1 MEYCIEDDIAQRL
14 VCGIDEVGRGCL
26 AGPVV
31 AAAIIMPSEN
41 RLKDVNDSK
50 KISKKKRERLD
61 SEIRESALAF
71 GIGVVDEKVID
82 SINIK
87 QATRL
92 AMKKAL
98 ENLIQNYALNP
109 EIVLI
114 DLEEVDTEIPQKAL
128 IKGDSISYNI
138 ACASIIAKVYRD
150 SLFEDFSKE
159 YPGYSFETN
168 MGYGTSAHIK
178 GIEELGITPIHRLSF
193 LEKIL
198 MRMDK

>member
-1 MEYCIEDDIAQRL
+1 MEYCIEDDIVERL

-31 AAAIIMPSEN
+31 AAAVIMPGDN
-41 RLKDVNDSK
+41 RIVDVNDSK

-61 SEIRESALAF
+61 AEIRKSALAY
-71 GIGVVDEKVID
+71 GIGMVDEKTID

-87 QATRL
+87 QATRV
-92 AMKKAL
+92 AMKIAL
-98 ENLIQNYALNP
+98 ENLVVDYGLNP

-114 DLEEVDTEIPQKAL
+114 DLEEINTSLPQKAL
-128 IKGDSISYNI
+128 IRGDSISYNI
-138 ACASIIAKVYRD
+138 ACASILAKVYRD
-150 SLFEDFSKE
+150 SLFIDFSKQ

-168 MGYGTSAHIK
+168 MGYGTAAHIK
-178 GIEELGITPIHRLSF
+178 GIEEFGITPIHRMSF

-198 MRMDK
+198 KRMD

>member
-1 MEYCIEDDIAQRL
+1 MEYCIEDDIVERL

-31 AAAIIMPSEN
+31 AAAVIMPGDN
-41 RLKDVNDSK
+41 RIVDVNDSK

-61 SEIRESALAF
+61 AEIRKSALAY
-71 GIGVVDEKVID
+71 GIGMVDEKTID

-87 QATRL
+87 QATRV
-92 AMKKAL
+92 AMKIAL
-98 ENLIQNYALNP
+98 ENLVVDYGLNP

-114 DLEEVDTEIPQKAL
+114 DLEEINTSLPQKAL
-128 IKGDSISYNI
+128 IRGDSISYNI
-138 ACASIIAKVYRD
+138 ACASILAKVYRD
-150 SLFEDFSKE
+150 SLFIDFSKQ

-168 MGYGTSAHIK
+168 MGYGTAAHIK
-178 GIEELGITPIHRLSF
+178 GIDEFGITPIHRMSF

-198 MRMDK
+198 KRMD

>member
-1 MEYCIEDDIAQRL
+1 MEYCIEDDISQRI

-31 AAAIIMPSEN
+31 AAAVIMPCDN
-41 RLKDVNDSK
+41 RINDVNDSK

-61 SEIRESALAF
+61 SEIREAAIAY

-82 SINIK
+82 NINIK
-87 QATRL
+87 QATRV
-92 AMKKAL
+92 AMKIAL
-98 ENLIQNYALNP
+98 GNLIRNFDVNP
-109 EIVLI
+109 EIVLV
-114 DLEEVDTEIPQKAL
+114 DMEEVDTHLPQKAL
-128 IKGDSISYNI
+128 IGGDGISYNI

-150 SLFEDFSKE
+150 SLFENFSTK

-168 MGYGTSAHIK
+168 MGYGTAAHIK
-178 GIEELGITPIHRLSF
+178 GIEEFGITPIHRLSF

-198 MRMDK
+198 KRMDR

>member
-1 MEYCIEDDIAQRL
+1 MEYCIEDDIVERL

-31 AAAIIMPSEN
+31 AAAVIMPGDN
-41 RLKDVNDSK
+41 RIVDVNDSK

-61 SEIRESALAF
+61 AEIRKSALAY
-71 GIGVVDEKVID
+71 GIGMVDEKTID

-87 QATRL
+87 QATRV
-92 AMKKAL
+92 AMKIAL
-98 ENLIQNYALNP
+98 ENLVVDYGLNP

-114 DLEEVDTEIPQKAL
+114 DLEEIDTSLPQKAL
-128 IKGDSISYNI
+128 IRGDSISYNI
-138 ACASIIAKVYRD
+138 ACASILAKVYRD
-150 SLFEDFSKE
+150 SLFIDFSKQ

-168 MGYGTSAHIK
+168 MGYGTAAHIK
-178 GIEELGITPIHRLSF
+178 GIEEFGITPIHRMSF

-198 MRMDK
+198 KRMD

>member
-1 MEYCIEDDIAQRL
+1 MEYCIEDDISQRI

-31 AAAIIMPSEN
+31 AAAVIMPCDN
-41 RLKDVNDSK
+41 RINDVNDSK

-61 SEIRESALAF
+61 SEIREAAIAY

-82 SINIK
+82 NINIK
-87 QATRL
+87 QATRV
-92 AMKKAL
+92 AMKIAL
-98 ENLIQNYALNP
+98 ENLIRDFDVNP
-109 EIVLI
+109 EIVLV
-114 DLEEVDTEIPQKAL
+114 DMEEVDTNLPQKAL
-128 IKGDSISYNI
+128 IGGDGISYNI

-150 SLFEDFSKE
+150 SLFENFSTK

-168 MGYGTSAHIK
+168 MGYGTAAHIK
-178 GIEELGITPIHRLSF
+178 GIEEFGITPIHRLSF

-198 MRMDK
+198 KRMDR